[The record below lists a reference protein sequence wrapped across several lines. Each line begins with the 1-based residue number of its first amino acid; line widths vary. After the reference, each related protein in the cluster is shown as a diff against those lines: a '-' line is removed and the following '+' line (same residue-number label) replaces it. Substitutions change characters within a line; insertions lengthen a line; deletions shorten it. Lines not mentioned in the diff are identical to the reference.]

1 MDDET
6 FLDDEIYDDDASEHH
21 PVDDLMDADARANAL
36 IPGDSDADSDADLDI
51 ATLGVEVASVDLAPS
66 LSCFTPAH
74 LSALA
79 GCDVESLGTITSL
92 EMRADAAEEDLSAVG
107 ELMPRLAQLRM
118 NTSIVPTM
126 RAFGSRFQSLR
137 VLWIARAGV
146 EDLSG
151 AAALVRLTELYASFN
166 DIKDVGPLAELD
178 FLEVLDLEANR
189 VEDEDA
195 PDYLNACPA
204 LRELSL
210 EGNPIAKRASYRRDV
225 CVAVKRLRTLDDA
238 PVTDADRAAPVSKN
252 SAAGA
257 EAPPAERFKE
267 LELVADGIK
276 YAAVGIDDP
285 DAVTTR
291 DDATGELRVALA
303 DEALGGALG
312 GAPGADADA
321 HPRGGRSGEGTVE
334 ETENSS
340 GPAPRERWRAP
351 TPWARLSAARRGL
364 ARGEAPPPF
373 SVLLRNAL
381 ERCRARARRRRSGRG
396 APPGPSPRRNESA
409 PARRAARERC
419 RGRARLRAGLRRA
432 APRGRARRLAR
443 APPRCRVPGRASA
456 RAPGARS
463 ARARARGRARRFP
476 ATGRRRP
483 RSAGWTRCSGARTA

>member
-66 LSCFTPAH
+66 LSCFTPEH

-291 DDATGELRVALA
+291 DDTTGELHVALA

-321 HPRGGRSGEGTVE
+321 HPRGGRSGEG
-334 ETENSS
+334 N
-340 GPAPRERWRAP
+340 
-351 TPWARLSAARRGL
+351 
-364 ARGEAPPPF
+364 GEG
-373 SVLLRNAL
+373 NGKL
-381 ERCRARARRRRSGRG
+381 ERPGTARA
-396 APPGPSPRRNESA
+396 
-409 PARRAARERC
+409 
-419 RGRARLRAGLRRA
+419 
-432 APRGRARRLAR
+432 LAR
-443 APPRCRVPGRASA
+443 AHSLGANKAHTSGSEIKARILREAPR
-456 RAPGARS
+456 
-463 ARARARGRARRFP
+463 RARQ
-476 ATGRRRP
+476 
-483 RSAGWTRCSGARTA
+483 SRTHKRLVTSS

>member
-321 HPRGGRSGEGTVE
+321 HPRRTKRRRKRWRKRKTRAARHRASAGARPLSGRVIRGTAGFGARGGAPSLLVPLERSGTLSRPSTAASLGSWG
-334 ETENSS
+334 SS
-340 GPAPRERWRAP
+340 GS
-351 TPWARLSAARRGL
+351 LSASERTARRGGR
-364 ARGEAPPPF
+364 RG
-373 SVLLRNAL
+373 NA
-381 ERCRARARRRRSGRG
+381 S
-396 APPGPSPRRNESA
+396 
-409 PARRAARERC
+409 

-432 APRGRARRLAR
+432 APRGRAPRLAR

-463 ARARARGRARRFP
+463 ARAAP
-476 ATGRRRP
+476 RP
-483 RSAGWTRCSGARTA
+483 GTAFSGDGSASGLVRVGWTRCSGARTA